1 MRYLFF
7 LFILLPFIEIYTLI
21 IIGNYIGA
29 FNAILLIITT
39 GIIGLYLLRNQG
51 LRTLINLRSN
61 PKGFEPTPDNILKTL
76 FTPIGGF
83 FLLIPGFITDLFGL
97 LILLPLTRIL
107 IIGLVFNALGP
118 PRHNQTHNKSKDDWI
133 EGEYK
138 KDKWSFGVEKYQ

>member
-7 LFILLPFIEIYTLI
+7 LVILLPFIEIYALI

-29 FNAILLIITT
+29 FNAILLIILT

-51 LRTLINLRSN
+51 LRTLFNLRSN
-61 PKGFEPTPDNILKTL
+61 PKGFEPSPDNILKTL

-83 FLLIPGFITDLFGL
+83 FLLIPGFLTDLFGL

-107 IIGLVFNALGP
+107 IIGFLFNSLGSL
-118 PRHNQTHNKSKDDWI
+118 RHNQKHNKSNDDWI

-138 KDKWSFGVEKYQ
+138 KDK

>member
-83 FLLIPGFITDLFGL
+83 FLLIPGFITDSLGI
-97 LILLPLTRIL
+97 LILLPLTRIFIL
-107 IIGLVFNALGP
+107 GLLFNSISP
-118 PRHNQTHNKSKDDWI
+118 IYRKRSSQNSQDDWI
-133 EGEYK
+133 EGEFK
-138 KDKWSFGVEKYQ
+138 KDK